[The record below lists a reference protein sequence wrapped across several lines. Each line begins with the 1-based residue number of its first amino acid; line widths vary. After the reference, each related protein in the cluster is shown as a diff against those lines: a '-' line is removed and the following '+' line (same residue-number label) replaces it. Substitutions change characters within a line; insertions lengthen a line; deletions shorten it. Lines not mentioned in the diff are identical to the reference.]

1 MNTIKQIISELH
13 VFLLLWSTQACS
25 QLGSSMTSFALI
37 IWSLQ
42 QSESAMVSAML
53 SICSYTP
60 YVLFGLFAGSLCD
73 RWDKKKTILICD
85 SLAAASTVV
94 IAALLWQ
101 GKLEI
106 WHLYILNAVNGLMNT
121 LQQPSSEVVITLL
134 TPKKH
139 YARAG
144 ALRMLSNSLNTLL
157 VPILATSVYM
167 LFGMQTIILFDLLT
181 CCIACTALQ
190 FFIQLPANEQ
200 SAAEGEKQEHILTG
214 VKSGLCWLR
223 THRGVFDLIL
233 YLAAINLIA
242 STYDAA
248 LPYMLL
254 MREGGGEGVLGLV
267 NTCIGFANLAGS
279 LLLLLRP
286 TKDHR
291 VRLIHRALLI
301 SMGTESFFLA
311 FGRGSVIWC
320 LGAIL
325 GWLFIPAMNT
335 NMDVLLREHIPLT
348 MQGRVYAARN
358 SLQFFTIPVGYFLG
372 GALID
377 YILEPFMV
385 GQTEAS
391 LLISILGS
399 GKGSGAAL
407 LFLILGLAGIAVCLL
422 FRRDKN
428 IWSLE
433 EHK

>member
-223 THRGVFDLIL
+223 THRGVLDLIL

-301 SMGTESFFLA
+301 SMGTESFFSSLWQRICNMVSWRDTWLA
-311 FGRGSVIWC
+311 VYTGNEYEYGCTAAGTYSPHYAGESICRKKFSPIFHDTCRLFSRRGIDR
-320 LGAIL
+320 
-325 GWLFIPAMNT
+325 LF
-335 NMDVLLREHIPLT
+335 
-348 MQGRVYAARN
+348 
-358 SLQFFTIPVGYFLG
+358 F
-372 GALID
+372 GALH
-377 YILEPFMV
+377 
-385 GQTEAS
+385 GRT
-391 LLISILGS
+391 G
-399 GKGSGAAL
+399 
-407 LFLILGLAGIAVCLL
+407 
-422 FRRDKN
+422 
-428 IWSLE
+428 
-433 EHK
+433 

>member
-1 MNTIKQIISELH
+1 MS
-13 VFLLLWSTQACS
+13 
-25 QLGSSMTSFALI
+25 
-37 IWSLQ
+37 
-42 QSESAMVSAML
+42 
-53 SICSYTP
+53 
-60 YVLFGLFAGSLCD
+60 
-73 RWDKKKTILICD
+73 
-85 SLAAASTVV
+85 
-94 IAALLWQ
+94 
-101 GKLEI
+101 
-106 WHLYILNAVNGLMNT
+106 
-121 LQQPSSEVVITLL
+121 
-134 TPKKH
+134 
-139 YARAG
+139 
-144 ALRMLSNSLNTLL
+144 
-157 VPILATSVYM
+157 
-167 LFGMQTIILFDLLT
+167 
-181 CCIACTALQ
+181 
-190 FFIQLPANEQ
+190 
-200 SAAEGEKQEHILTG
+200 
-214 VKSGLCWLR
+214 WLR
-223 THRGVFDLIL
+223 THRGVLDLIL

-254 MREGGGEGVLGLV
+254 MREGGGEGVVGLV
-267 NTCIGFANLAGS
+267 NTCIGFANLSGS

-377 YILEPFMV
+377 YILEPFMA
-385 GQTEAS
+385 GQAEAS

>member
-1 MNTIKQIISELH
+1 MNTIKQIIRELH

-167 LFGMQTIILFDLLT
+167 LFGCNHHPIFTAVLHTACNFYPAPAMTI
-181 CCIACTALQ
+181 C
-190 FFIQLPANEQ
+190 
-200 SAAEGEKQEHILTG
+200 SRREKQTHSAG
-214 VKSGLCWLR
+214 VKAGCWLR
-223 THRGVFDLIL
+223 THRGVLDLVL
-233 YLAAINLIA
+233 SSCYNLIA
-242 STYDAA
+242 SYDAA

-254 MREGGGEGVLGLV
+254 MREGGGEGGVGLV
-267 NTCIGFANLAGS
+267 NTCIGFANLSGS

-311 FGRGSVIWC
+311 FGRESVIWC

-377 YILEPFMV
+377 YILEPFMA
-385 GQTEAS
+385 GQAEAS
-391 LLISILGS
+391 LLVSILGS